1 MLKRKNPSAKD
12 LERGIKK
19 LKRKNQDAKEVE
31 IQLKKI
37 SSCKDNE
44 IAKYNQW
51 LTEERR
57 YLNRKLSQRES
68 QVNSLSKEN
77 FSLKNE
83 LADCQSK

>member
-1 MLKRKNPSAKD
+1 MLKRKNPSSKD

-44 IAKYNQW
+44 IAKYN
-51 LTEERR
+51 
-57 YLNRKLSQRES
+57 
-68 QVNSLSKEN
+68 
-77 FSLKNE
+77 
-83 LADCQSK
+83 